1 MAACLRVAALRRV
14 LMLPAPLA
22 PVPSFIANSAA
33 RAGRRCVHIPPAT
46 WSIQEHLRQAAGDS
60 FQLTDAEVVHVAELS
75 HLHFE
80 PGTPEFAA
88 IKKDLTG
95 ILRTLHA
102 LRSSAASSSS
112 SSRATA
118 LGGSIPASGAPA
130 AAAPATD
137 ALGAARIA
145 DLRRDVP
152 NDAAPR
158 EALLARAAMHYQGYY
173 VVPRTVGGDE
183 S

>member
-1 MAACLRVAALRRV
+1 M
-14 LMLPAPLA
+14 PAPLA
-22 PVPSFIANSAA
+22 PLPSFVANG
-33 RAGRRCVHIPPAT
+33 GRRWAHVPPAS
-46 WSIQEHLRQAAGDS
+46 WSIQEHLRQAAGDA

-75 HLHFE
+75 HLHFQ

-88 IKKDLTG
+88 IKRDLTG

-102 LRSSAASSSS
+102 LRSSF
-112 SSRATA
+112 
-118 LGGSIPASGAPA
+118 A
-130 AAAPATD
+130 AAATSGGAGTTGLPPAADAAVAAAAATD

-152 NDAAPR
+152 SDAAPR
-158 EALLARAAMHYQGYY
+158 EALLARAAVHYQGYY